1 MSLNKAELIMS
12 ERLDAAVDE
21 RNRLLVENQDAAA
34 VIRGY
39 QMRESRM
46 RVRLHEAFS
55 LIDKDHDAFS
65 AKWVIG
71 GILDEINMP
80 VKPQPTGVTPDLVY
94 GKGE

>member
-1 MSLNKAELIMS
+1 MSLNRAELIQS
-12 ERLDAAVDE
+12 ERLDAAVEE

-39 QMRESRM
+39 QMREARL
-46 RVRLHEAFS
+46 RVRLYQALER
-55 LIDKDHDAFS
+55 IGKHDTDQ
-65 AKWVIG
+65 AKWIIG

-80 VKPQPTGVTPDLVY
+80 VKQQQTGVTPDLVY